1 MQQVNLLNNIPVK
14 KEYYSSLHF
23 FMVCLGVCLLLCLIS
38 FYKVIRYSITYAEY
52 VDMKS
57 KREQAMKSLEKVATQ
72 YPIISREKNL
82 VKSVSELNKQLN
94 KRVNVYK
101 TLTKAELTTGFS
113 SYLQALST
121 YVPSTVSLSHIYISQ
136 QDNNVVLMG
145 KAIKGVTVSE
155 MVQALYKDNRFKTSR
170 FQEYDIREETDG
182 VSFQVA
188 TKAFHYEFTKKE
200 DENSDESPQKKEEKT
215 ASIEDSGSSEQLKGF
230 LEKLVK

>member
-23 FMVCLGVCLLLCLIS
+23 FMVCLGVCLFLCLIS

-52 VDMKS
+52 VEMKS

-113 SYLQALST
+113 SYLQALSS

-136 QDNNVVLMG
+136 QAGNVVLMG
-145 KAIKGVTVSE
+145 KAMQGVTVSE
-155 MVQALYKDNRFKTSR
+155 MVKALYKDNRFKTSR
-170 FQEYDIREETDG
+170 FQEYDIREEPDG
-182 VSFQVA
+182 VSFQIA
-188 TKAFHYEFTKKE
+188 TKNLHYEFTKKE
-200 DENSDESPQKKEEKT
+200 EENVESSEKEEAKT
-215 ASIEDSGSSEQLKGF
+215 VSKQDSDSSQQLKGL
-230 LEKLVK
+230 LEKFIK